1 MENQSSEERFMDGNY
16 RMIRRLG
23 SGGDGIV
30 YLVEHVPT
38 EQLRAAKRIEGS
50 RAGERVNEL
59 NMMKHLHHPSL
70 PQIIDILECAGQT
83 WLVMEYIRGVALSE
97 SDYRTVT
104 AEQFFGSHCSWLR
117 QSDICI
123 PVRYQ
128 SSIWISSRRMC

>member
-104 AEQFFGSHCSWLR
+104 GGAVL
-117 QSDICI
+117 SDLTA
-123 PVRYQ
+123 VG
-128 SSIWISSRRMC
+128 